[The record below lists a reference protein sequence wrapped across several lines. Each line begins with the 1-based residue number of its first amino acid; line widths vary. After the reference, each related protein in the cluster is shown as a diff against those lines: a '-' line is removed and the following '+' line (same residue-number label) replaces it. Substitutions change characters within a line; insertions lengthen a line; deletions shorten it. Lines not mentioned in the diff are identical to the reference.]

1 MLKNISIIIKK
12 LMNLHHTNAYVKD
25 FCISI
30 KYIFI
35 NCIFIYYNYQAMRP
49 YD

>member
-1 MLKNISIIIKK
+1 
-12 LMNLHHTNAYVKD
+12 MNLHHTYACHGLGTAYVKD
-25 FCISI
+25 FCIVI

-35 NCIFIYYNYQAMRP
+35 NCIFIYYNYHTVIL